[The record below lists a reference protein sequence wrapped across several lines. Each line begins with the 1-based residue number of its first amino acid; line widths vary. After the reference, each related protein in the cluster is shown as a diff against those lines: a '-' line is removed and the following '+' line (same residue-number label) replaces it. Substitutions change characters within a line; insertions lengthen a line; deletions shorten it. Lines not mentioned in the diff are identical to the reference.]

1 MLKLCIFLLGLTSDI
16 FLKKQTNKKNNKKT
30 NGNTMKC
37 QAYDLVKAVLTIAVV
52 FYLP

>member
-1 MLKLCIFLLGLTSDI
+1 MLKLCIFLPGLTSDI
-16 FLKKQTNKKNNKKT
+16 FLNKQTNNKKKT